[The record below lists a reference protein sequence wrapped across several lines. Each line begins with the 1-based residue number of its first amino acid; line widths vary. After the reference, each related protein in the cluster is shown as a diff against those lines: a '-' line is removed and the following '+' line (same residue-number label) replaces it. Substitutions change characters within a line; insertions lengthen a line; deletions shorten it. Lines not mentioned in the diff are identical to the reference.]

1 MNQFLKRSFDVFV
14 SGLVILVALPLWF
27 LVAILIK
34 LESPGPVFYRG
45 SRVGKDGNEF
55 KIYKFRSMVNLADQ
69 TGIGITQRDDQRI
82 TRIGHVLRN
91 LKIDEM
97 PQLLNVL
104 KGEMSI
110 VGPRPEDPKFVE
122 YYTPEQREVLKFR
135 PGMASPAFIKF
146 RNEETILAQEN
157 AEDLEQIYI
166 SEIMPKKLEMDL
178 DYIAKQTFLYDLRI
192 LFSAALSL
200 FNLFG
205 TKGEIN

>member
-122 YYTPEQREVLKFR
+122 YYTPEQKKVFKVR
-135 PGMASPAFIKF
+135 PGMASPAFIRY
-146 RNEETILAQEN
+146 RNEETLLAQEN
-157 AEDLEQIYI
+157 TEDLEQIYI

>member
-146 RNEETILAQEN
+146 RNEETLLAQEN

-200 FNLFG
+200 LNLFG